1 MNFREMFGI
10 SLFLLR
16 TDNQRQ
22 NFLRKQNIGSVE
34 SEQEFM
40 KGCTTTGVFLCELFF
55 LAAAGKEA
63 SE

>member
-10 SLFLLR
+10 SLFYCVQP
-16 TDNQRQ
+16 NQSQ

>member
-1 MNFREMFGI
+1 MNFREMRCI

-16 TDNQRQ
+16 TDRPKPEL
-22 NFLRKQNIGSVE
+22 FTETNIGSVE